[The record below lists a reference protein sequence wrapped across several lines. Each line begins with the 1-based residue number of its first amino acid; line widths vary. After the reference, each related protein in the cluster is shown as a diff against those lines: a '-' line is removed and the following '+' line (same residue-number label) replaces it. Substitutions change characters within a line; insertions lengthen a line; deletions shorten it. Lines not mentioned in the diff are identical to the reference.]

1 MNSDH
6 SKLASGTLLFH
17 GKYKIVRYISSGGF
31 GNTYEAI
38 DTSFDERVA
47 IKELFIKGIC
57 NRVDK
62 VNDVSISI
70 ADNRTT
76 FSAHLEK
83 FKKEARRLRG
93 IKHNNIVSVRDL
105 FEENGTAYYV
115 MNYIDG
121 ESLQSKLKRGNEP
134 LSENTVTHILFQI
147 LDALKCVHS
156 QGIWHLDIKPG
167 NIMLDNSGNA
177 YLIDFG
183 ASKQVKDSNGNT
195 MTTTSSMAQTPG
207 FAPPEQM
214 EQNIERFGPWTDLY
228 SLGATLFYCLS
239 MRQPPMPSDI
249 TDNAEKALSLGNNVS
264 VKIQEFIV
272 WLMTPNRSKRPQTI
286 DNVLIW
292 WDEYETS
299 DQLTSGEGF
308 DTVVVKKDKGEDDS
322 LKTTGTANG
331 SMMQFMS
338 IVAII
343 ILFSVFGYV
352 GYSNGWFNANVDA
365 VVDTIS
371 ADTVPEV
378 ELNLTD
384 FECSLGKYKYTPNDP
399 ENGYNSNNRPQG
411 LGTAQFEDGRL
422 YRGNFVDGNLEGDNS
437 HFSFPNGDLFEG
449 TFKNNMFLK
458 GKYTV
463 KEDGSYFEGTFKN
476 GQPDKGEWHDANEQS
491 DEIESIKN
499 TVFKK
504 RGGV

>member
-1 MNSDH
+1 MMDFDK

-31 GNTYEAI
+31 GNTYEAT
-38 DTSFDERVA
+38 DTSFDEKVA

-57 NRVDK
+57 NRADNT
-62 VNDVSISI
+62 NDVSISI
-70 ADNRTT
+70 ADNKTT

-93 IKHNNIVSVRDL
+93 TKHNNIVSVRDL
-105 FEENGTAYYV
+105 FEENETAYYV
-115 MNYIDG
+115 MDYIDG
-121 ESLQSKLKRGNEP
+121 ESLQTKLKRENAP
-134 LSENTVTHILFQI
+134 LSEEAATHILFQI

-239 MRQPPMPSDI
+239 LRQPPMPSDI

-264 VKIQEFIV
+264 VKMQEFIV
-272 WLMTPNRSKRPQTI
+272 WLMTPNRSKRPQSI
-286 DNVLIW
+286 DNVLTW
-292 WDEYETS
+292 WNEYETKADFTPNGS
-299 DQLTSGEGF
+299 F
-308 DTVVVKKDKGEDDS
+308 DTVVVSKNIRVEEASG
-322 LKTTGTANG
+322 TTETEEYNDNGT
-331 SMMQFMS
+331 MHFVS
-338 IVAII
+338 IVSII
-343 ILFSVFGYV
+343 AFLCIFGYV
-352 GYSNGWFNANVDA
+352 GYSKGWFRTITNAVMLDTIA
-365 VVDTIS
+365 EDTTAEDTIS
-371 ADTVPEV
+371 TEINSQIPV
-378 ELNLTD
+378 NLTD
-384 FECSLGKYKYTPNDP
+384 FECSLGKYKYTPDDP
-399 ENGYNSNNRPQG
+399 SNGYNSNNRPQG

-463 KEDGSYFEGTFKN
+463 KEDGSYFEGTFKD
-476 GQPDKGEWHDANEQS
+476 GQPDKGSWHDANEYY
-491 DEIESIKN
+491 D
-499 TVFKK
+499 
-504 RGGV
+504 

>member
-1 MNSDH
+1 MMDLDK

-38 DTSFDERVA
+38 DTSFDEKVA

-57 NRVDK
+57 NRVDNT
-62 VNDVSISI
+62 NDVNISI
-70 ADNRTT
+70 ADNKTT

-105 FEENGTAYYV
+105 FEENETAYYV
-115 MNYIDG
+115 MDYIDG
-121 ESLQSKLKRGNEP
+121 ESLQSKLKREKSP
-134 LSENTVTHILFQI
+134 LSEETVIQILFQI

-167 NIMLDNSGNA
+167 NIMLDNIGNA

-228 SLGATLFYCLS
+228 SLGATLLYCLS
-239 MRQPPMPSDI
+239 LRQPPMPSDI
-249 TDNAEKALSLGNNVS
+249 TDNAEKALSLGNGVS
-264 VKIQEFIV
+264 IKMQEFIV
-272 WLMTPNRSKRPQTI
+272 WLMTPNRSKRPQSI
-286 DNVLIW
+286 DNVLTW
-292 WDEYETS
+292 WSEYETNS
-299 DQLTSGEGF
+299 DSTQNGAF

-322 LKTTGTANG
+322 SKTTRAG
-331 SMMQFMS
+331 SDNKIQFVS

-343 ILFSVFGYV
+343 IFFSVFGVV
-352 GYSNGWFNANVDA
+352 GYSNGWFRTNMDA
-365 VVDTIS
+365 VAEDTLDTTLV
-371 ADTVPEV
+371 DTVPEV
-378 ELNLTD
+378 ALNLTD
-384 FECSLGKYKYTPNDP
+384 FECSLGKYKYTPDDP

-458 GKYTV
+458 GKYIV
-463 KEDGSYFEGTFKN
+463 KEDGSYFEGTFKD
-476 GQPDKGEWHDANEQS
+476 GQPDQGEWRDANE
-491 DEIESIKN
+491 
-499 TVFKK
+499 
-504 RGGV
+504 